1 MVVNT
6 LGDGSKI
13 INLLDDRS
21 IIELKNIFVG
31 KDVVAFRVHGL
42 IGDIIKATTILSPF
56 IKNNPD
62 KKYVYMISYN
72 DLSKYTIVKDLFTDL
87 VSKGLVVGLFLN
99 EYDVVGNMN
108 FYQYQFF
115 RELGCSTTID
125 LYYHSSE
132 AYQHLSKGS
141 AYLGFDNLPT
151 NINKVSL
158 FRFSGFHNHVPLRH
172 IPEQDWL
179 KLEEHLLGL
188 GLEVHLYGYDD
199 MMQTTQGVID
209 HRKKLSVLET
219 IKNASD
225 SALCISTTTFL
236 PLYMHHWSPCLVY
249 IDPVDTVATNLLWR
263 SNHNYLTI
271 NTQLSDYLSYVKN
284 YVSMWYLS
292 NKGIKGM
299 LEQVAKEI
307 VGDIKGR

>member
-1 MVVNT
+1 MITEV

-13 INLLDDRS
+13 LNLLNDKS
-21 IIELKNIFVG
+21 IKELKNVFVG
-31 KDVVAFRVHGL
+31 KDIMAFRVHGL
-42 IGDIIKATTILSPF
+42 IGDIIKATTVLTPF

-72 DLSKYTIVKDLFTDL
+72 DSSKYNIVKDLFTDL
-87 VSKGLVVGLFLN
+87 VSKGYIVGLFLN

-108 FYQYQFF
+108 FHQYQFF
-115 RELGCSTTID
+115 RELGCSTIID

-132 AYQHLSKGS
+132 AYQHLPKSW
-141 AYLGFDNLPT
+141 AYLGFDNLPM

-172 IPEQDWL
+172 IPEKDWL
-179 KLEEHLLGL
+179 ELEKHLLDL

-199 MMQTTQGVID
+199 TMQMTQGVVD
-209 HRKKLSVLET
+209 HRKKLGVLET
-219 IKNASD
+219 IKDASD

-271 NTQLSDYLSYVKN
+271 NTQLPDYLNYVKN
-284 YVSMWYLS
+284 YVSMWNLS
-292 NKGIKGM
+292 NRGVKGL
-299 LEQVAKEI
+299 LEEVAKEI
-307 VGDIKGR
+307 VENIKGG

>member
-158 FRFSGFHNHVPLRH
+158 FRFSGFHNHVPFVCCW
-172 IPEQDWL
+172 I
-179 KLEEHLLGL
+179 
-188 GLEVHLYGYDD
+188 
-199 MMQTTQGVID
+199 
-209 HRKKLSVLET
+209 
-219 IKNASD
+219 
-225 SALCISTTTFL
+225 
-236 PLYMHHWSPCLVY
+236 
-249 IDPVDTVATNLLWR
+249 
-263 SNHNYLTI
+263 
-271 NTQLSDYLSYVKN
+271 
-284 YVSMWYLS
+284 
-292 NKGIKGM
+292 
-299 LEQVAKEI
+299 
-307 VGDIKGR
+307 